1 MCTKHYSAHNYK
13 WFILTYNCGICTE
26 RCIQASSIKVTETIT
41 DGKDDKGD
49 DDDSDNTDDTDDS
62 NDDGDD
68 GNDGI

>member
-26 RCIQASSIKVTETIT
+26 RCIQASIKVTETIT